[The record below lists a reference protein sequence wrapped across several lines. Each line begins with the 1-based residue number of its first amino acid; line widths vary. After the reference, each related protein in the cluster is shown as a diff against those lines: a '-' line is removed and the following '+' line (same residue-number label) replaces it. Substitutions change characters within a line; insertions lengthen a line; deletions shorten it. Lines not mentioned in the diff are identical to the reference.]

1 MLNRLKT
8 LLGALLLLCSP
19 SLFATTIGDV
29 ATNLMGP
36 TAIVTKL
43 VIVACYV
50 IGLVLVFVAIAQY
63 KIHRQ
68 SPKLVPLSTPIALL
82 ILGTVALLIPY
93 ATNNFGETGSATK
106 GSEGE
111 SKRNTALPLPGEA
124 QLPGLP
130 QPKRNEVPGPEPKRV
145 APSQSTPAAP
155 PPPPPASGGWTSDP
169 RYNQ

>member
-1 MLNRLKT
+1 MYNKVKVYF
-8 LLGALLLLCSP
+8 GIALLLISNCV
-19 SLFATTIGDV
+19 FANTIGDV

-50 IGLVLVFVAIAQY
+50 IGLTLIFVALAQY

-93 ATNNFGETGSATK
+93 ATNNFGETASAAK
-106 GSEGE
+106 QDEGQ
-111 SKRNTALPLPGEA
+111 SQKNTLLPLPGEP

-130 QPKRNEVPGPEPKRV
+130 RPKSREVPAPERSK
-145 APSQSTPAAP
+145 AP
-155 PPPPPASGGWTSDP
+155 PPKPSAPTPPPASGGWTSDP
-169 RYNQ
+169 RYNR

>member
-1 MLNRLKT
+1 MYMANRIKA
-8 LLGALLLLCSP
+8 LLGIFLLLCS
-19 SLFATTIGDV
+19 SSVLATTIGDV

-50 IGLVLVFVAIAQY
+50 IGIVLVFVAIAQF
-63 KIHRQ
+63 KIHKQ

-93 ATNNFGETGSATK
+93 ATNNICVTGDATK
-106 GSEGE
+106 GAET
-111 SKRNTALPLPGEA
+111 KKNTLLPLPGEA

-130 QPKRNEVPGPEPKRV
+130 QPKRNEAPEPKRA
-145 APSQSTPAAP
+145 APPPSKPVAP
-155 PPPPPASGGWTSDP
+155 PPPPSSGGWTSDP
-169 RYNQ
+169 RYNR